1 MAHRP
6 TVEKMLAC
14 LYNLSLFM
22 EAKIMKMAKKL
33 LAVVLT
39 GVMAVSML
47 TGCAT
52 LDARNIA
59 SDLEGML
66 KRVNDKATVSAT
78 NDAKDLATKAAKA
91 VQADTTEWVAPA
103 DDQKKDDKVSM
114 EEAVK
119 AKLETEKITDKY
131 VWYTCYK
138 SEDVKNVAQAQEICD
153 LLVSGKAINTD
164 NVLNKGKVAN
174 ITVDGKKYEPKAGNK
189 FELGLKTFEKKE
201 GDKKVEYTVVIVTC
215 KAVASDK
222 AAS

>member
-22 EAKIMKMAKKL
+22 EAKIMKMKKL

-66 KRVNDKATVSAT
+66 KVVNDKATVSAT
-78 NDAKDLATKAAKA
+78 NDAKDLAEKAAKA
-91 VQADTTEWVAPA
+91 VQADTTDWVAPA

-114 EEAVK
+114 VDAVK
-119 AKLETEKITDKY
+119 AKLGTDKITDKY
-131 VWYTCYK
+131 VWYACYK
-138 SEDVKNVAQAQEICD
+138 SEDVKNVAQAQEIYD
-153 LLVSGKAINTD
+153 LLVSSEKKINTGAA
-164 NVLNKGKVAN
+164 LNSKQVTDKKDGEKTLKVS
-174 ITVDGKKYEPKAGNK
+174 AGNK
-189 FELGLKTFEKKE
+189 FELGLKTFTKGTGK
-201 GDKKVEYTVVIVTC
+201 DKTEYTVVIVTC
-215 KAVASDK
+215 KAVYSEIK
-222 AAS
+222 

>member
-1 MAHRP
+1 
-6 TVEKMLAC
+6 
-14 LYNLSLFM
+14 
-22 EAKIMKMAKKL
+22 MKMKKL

-66 KRVNDKATVSAT
+66 KVVNDKATVSAT
-78 NDAKDLATKAAKA
+78 NDAKDLAAKAAKA
-91 VQADTTEWVAPA
+91 VQADTTEWVAPTENEEETS
-103 DDQKKDDKVSM
+103 KVSM

-119 AKLETEKITDKY
+119 AKLGTDKITDKY
-131 VWYTCYK
+131 VWYACYK
-138 SEDVKNVAQAQEICD
+138 SEDVKNVAQAQEIYD
-153 LLVSGKAINTD
+153 LLVSNKAINT
-164 NVLNKGKVAN
+164 NAALNHDKVAS
-174 ITVDGKKYEPKAGNK
+174 IAVGDKKYQPEAGNK

-215 KAVASDK
+215 KAVASTEE
-222 AAS
+222 A

>member
-1 MAHRP
+1 MIAQADSR
-6 TVEKMLAC
+6 KWMAC
-14 LYNLSLFM
+14 LYNSFLFM

-66 KRVNDKATVSAT
+66 KVVNDKATVSAT
-78 NDAKDLATKAAKA
+78 NDAKDLAEKAAKA
-91 VQADTTEWVAPA
+91 VQADTTDWVAPA

-114 EEAVK
+114 VDAVK
-119 AKLETEKITDKY
+119 AKLGTDKITDKY

-138 SEDVKNVAQAQEICD
+138 SEDVKNVAQAQEIYN
-153 LLVSGKAINTD
+153 LLVNDQKKINTAGA
-164 NVLNKGKVAN
+164 LNNEKVTN
-174 ITVDGKKYEPKAGNK
+174 KTEGNNTLKVSAGNK
-189 FELGLKTFEKKE
+189 FELGLKTFTKGSGK
-201 GDKKVEYTVVIVTC
+201 DKTEYTVVIVTC
-215 KAVASDK
+215 KAVYSET
-222 AAS
+222 

>member
-1 MAHRP
+1 
-6 TVEKMLAC
+6 
-14 LYNLSLFM
+14 
-22 EAKIMKMAKKL
+22 MKMKKL

-91 VQADTTEWVAPA
+91 VQADTTDWVAPA

-114 EEAVK
+114 VDAVK
-119 AKLETEKITDKY
+119 AKLESDKITDKY
-131 VWYTCYK
+131 VWYACYK

>member
-1 MAHRP
+1 
-6 TVEKMLAC
+6 
-14 LYNLSLFM
+14 
-22 EAKIMKMAKKL
+22 MKMKKL

-66 KRVNDKATVSAT
+66 KVVNEKATVSAT
-78 NDAKDLATKAAKA
+78 SDAKDLATKAAKA

-114 EEAVK
+114 VEAVK
-119 AKLETEKITDKY
+119 AKLGTEKITDKY
-131 VWYTCYK
+131 VWYACYK
-138 SEDVKNVAQAQEICD
+138 SEDVKNVAQAQEIYD
-153 LLVSGKAINTD
+153 LLVSNKAINTSKA
-164 NVLNKGKVAN
+164 LNSKQVAN
-174 ITVDGKKYEPKAGNK
+174 FTVGDKNYKPEAGNK

-201 GDKKVEYTVVIVTC
+201 GNKKVEYTVVIVTC
-215 KAVASDK
+215 KAVASK
-222 AAS
+222 TEA

>member
-1 MAHRP
+1 
-6 TVEKMLAC
+6 
-14 LYNLSLFM
+14 
-22 EAKIMKMAKKL
+22 MKMKKL

-66 KRVNDKATVSAT
+66 KVVNEKATVSAT
-78 NDAKDLATKAAKA
+78 NDAKDLAAKAAKA
-91 VQADTTEWVAPA
+91 VQADTTEWVAPTENEEETS
-103 DDQKKDDKVSM
+103 KVSM

-119 AKLETEKITDKY
+119 AKLGTDKITDKY
-131 VWYTCYK
+131 VWYACYK
-138 SEDVKNVAQAQEICD
+138 SEDVKNVAQAQEIYD
-153 LLVSGKAINTD
+153 LLVSNKAINT
-164 NVLNKGKVAN
+164 NAALNHDKVASIAVGDKN
-174 ITVDGKKYEPKAGNK
+174 YQPEAGNK

-215 KAVASDK
+215 KA
-222 AAS
+222 AASKTEARG

>member
-1 MAHRP
+1 
-6 TVEKMLAC
+6 
-14 LYNLSLFM
+14 
-22 EAKIMKMAKKL
+22 MKMKKL

-66 KRVNDKATVSAT
+66 KVANDKATVSAT
-78 NDAKDLATKAAKA
+78 NDAKKLAEKAAQA
-91 VQADTTEWVAPA
+91 VQADTTEWVAPTSDA
-103 DDQKKDDKVSM
+103 EDSKPAKVSM

-119 AKLETEKITDKY
+119 AKLETDKNTKEY

-138 SEDVKNVAQAQEICD
+138 SEDVKNAAQAQEIYD
-153 LLVSGKAINTD
+153 LLVNDEKKIDTSKALNSANFTD
-164 NVLNKGKVAN
+164 KKEGNKVTHKVS
-174 ITVDGKKYEPKAGNK
+174 AGNQ
-189 FELGLKTFEKKE
+189 FQLGLKTFEKKE

-215 KAVASDK
+215 KAVYTEVSAK
-222 AAS
+222 

>member
-1 MAHRP
+1 
-6 TVEKMLAC
+6 
-14 LYNLSLFM
+14 
-22 EAKIMKMAKKL
+22 MKMKKL

-66 KRVNDKATVSAT
+66 KVVNDKATVSAT
-78 NDAKDLATKAAKA
+78 NDAKKLAEQAAKA

-103 DDQKKDDKVSM
+103 DEQKKDEKVSM

-119 AKLETEKITDKY
+119 AKLGTDKITDKY

-138 SEDVKNVAQAQEICD
+138 SEDVKNVAQAQEIYD
-153 LLVSGKAINTD
+153 LLVSSEKKINTSAA
-164 NVLNKGKVAN
+164 LNHDKVTN
-174 ITVDGKKYEPKAGNK
+174 KTEGDKTLKVSAGNK
-189 FELGLKTFEKKE
+189 FELGLKTFTKGSGK
-201 GDKKVEYTVVIVTC
+201 DKTEYTVVIVTC
-215 KAVASDK
+215 KAVYSET
-222 AAS
+222 

>member
-1 MAHRP
+1 
-6 TVEKMLAC
+6 
-14 LYNLSLFM
+14 
-22 EAKIMKMAKKL
+22 MKMKKL

-47 TGCAT
+47 TGCTT

-78 NDAKDLATKAAKA
+78 SDAKELATKAAKA

-131 VWYTCYK
+131 VWYACYK

>member
-1 MAHRP
+1 
-6 TVEKMLAC
+6 
-14 LYNLSLFM
+14 M
-22 EAKIMKMAKKL
+22 EAKIMKMKKL

>member
-1 MAHRP
+1 
-6 TVEKMLAC
+6 
-14 LYNLSLFM
+14 M
-22 EAKIMKMAKKL
+22 EAKIMKMKKL

-59 SDLEGML
+59 SDLDGML

-103 DDQKKDDKVSM
+103 EDQKKDDKVSM
-114 EEAVK
+114 VDAVK

-174 ITVDGKKYEPKAGNK
+174 ITVDGKKYQPKAGNK

-215 KAVASDK
+215 KAVASETE
-222 AAS
+222 ARG